1 MKTFDTMPGESNA
14 NMISSIVNLVRP
26 QCGGRMSEY
35 QYEGRCR
42 RNWFMEWEWGK
53 FVD

>member
-42 RNWFMEWEWGK
+42 RNWFMEWERGK